1 MSLSADAAW
10 RALAGVPDPE
20 IPAISIIDL
29 GIVRDV
35 QCADDRVAVT
45 VTPTYGGCPAT
56 DVIREDICKALQA
69 AGAREVA
76 VNVQLTPAWTTDWLS
91 EDTKAR
97 LKAYGIAPPATRA
110 GEPQPLRFRPRIRC
124 PRCESA
130 RTEQLAAFGA
140 TACKALYRCL
150 DCLEP
155 FEYFKPI

>member
-1 MSLSADAAW
+1 MSFSAEAAW
-10 RALAGVPDPE
+10 RVLGGVPDPE
-20 IPAISIIDL
+20 IPAISILDL
-29 GIVRDV
+29 GIVRV
-35 QCADDRVAVT
+35 VSCEDDRVAVT

-56 DVIREDICKALQA
+56 EVIREDICKALQA

-76 VNVQLTPAWTTDWLS
+76 VTVQLTPAWTTDWLS

-97 LKAYGIAPPATRA
+97 LKAYGIAPPAVRA
-110 GEPQPLRFRPRIRC
+110 GQAQPLRFRPRIRC

-130 RTEQLAAFGA
+130 HTEQLAAFGA
-140 TACKALYRCL
+140 TACKALFRCL